1 MGYVIG
7 IIIVIGL
14 AALALWGTG
23 GVAFLVLMP
32 LVRALPIVSA
42 VLATIAVAIITQ
54 RLDAGPAPAIVFGVA
69 SIAFAVSEVA
79 PFIPGINRW
88 RPIGYVVWSAPVL
101 TLVSALALW
110 HLAKEPGA
118 RR

>member
-1 MGYVIG
+1 MGYVLSAIL
-7 IIIVIGL
+7 VIGL

-42 VLATIAVAIITQ
+42 ILATIAVVIITQ
-54 RLDAGPAPAIVFGVA
+54 RLGAGPGPAIAFGLA
-69 SIAFAVSEVA
+69 SIAFAISELA
-79 PFIPGINRW
+79 PMIPAMTRW
-88 RPIGYVVWSAPVL
+88 RPIGYVVWSAPLL

-110 HLAKEPGA
+110 HLARESGA

>member
-1 MGYVIG
+1 MGYVLSA
-7 IIIVIGL
+7 IIVIGF

-42 VLATIAVAIITQ
+42 VLATIAVWMIAQ
-54 RLDAGPAPAIVFGVA
+54 RLGGGPVPVIVFGIA
-69 SIAFAVSEVA
+69 SIAFAMAEVA
-79 PFIPGINRW
+79 PMIPAMTRW

-110 HLAKEPGA
+110 HLAKQSGA